1 MRGHA
6 LTDVFVR
13 NRPDH
18 HLPGCFSVVCVP
30 SWLGTDVTQKRD
42 ITSEFDLEP
51 IVEWKGVEAKNIISL
66 ALDGTMLRQLIEAPT
81 SILGSCGDF
90 ISWHVTG
97 S

>member
-1 MRGHA
+1 MLFGRLCSKLARHRCNTEA
-6 LTDVFVR
+6 V
-13 NRPDH
+13 
-18 HLPGCFSVVCVP
+18 
-30 SWLGTDVTQKRD
+30 